1 MPWFHVKKPLVPRA
15 AISLTKAKLKLAFLK
30 VDVYEDEQGK

>member
-1 MPWFHVKKPLVPRA
+1 MPWFQVKKPLVPRA
-15 AISLTKAKLKLAFLK
+15 AISLTKAKVKLSLLK